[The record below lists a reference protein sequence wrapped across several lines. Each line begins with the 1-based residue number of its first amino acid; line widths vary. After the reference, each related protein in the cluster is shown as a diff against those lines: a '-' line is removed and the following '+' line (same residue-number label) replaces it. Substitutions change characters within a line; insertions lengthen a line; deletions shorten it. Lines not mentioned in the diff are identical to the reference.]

1 MSDSHL
7 EYFCLSLLS
16 SPTVV
21 QRPFINDFS
30 TFPESL
36 WTNWHRKNTKPLAT
50 KVEPGKP
57 IAQDYSFGAQ
67 WLTSVKHN
75 LTYVVG
81 PDSPVHHVT
90 TDEAVNLYSAG
101 PPYWFTA
108 KDGFLIAQ
116 HWAGKLNDFVEF
128 CCGQHLPFSSG
139 NWDPRMFTHYFPLL
153 FLQNSC
159 HVFLK

>member
-1 MSDSHL
+1 MSTTADALFCPSQT
-7 EYFCLSLLS
+7 YFTWTQMISNRNFPNNLPFPREFILQS
-16 SPTVV
+16 V

-30 TFPESL
+30 SFPDTL

-50 KVEPGKP
+50 KVEVGKP

-75 LTYVVG
+75 LTYIVG
-81 PDSPVHHVT
+81 PDSPVHQVT
-90 TDEAVNLYSAG
+90 TEEAVNLYSAG

-116 HWAGKLNDFVEF
+116 HWAGM
-128 CCGQHLPFSSG
+128 C
-139 NWDPRMFTHYFPLL
+139 RMLIS
-153 FLQNSC
+153 LQTS
-159 HVFLK
+159 FYYYYA